1 MSSNPSVAYKMDHF
15 SHNLY
20 SETKVNGC
28 SVDIDSRRYRGRGL
42 VIKKRF
48 LISLLWADK
57 HGSNRL
63 KPQVGKS
70 F

>member
-15 SHNLY
+15 SHKLY

-48 LISLLWADK
+48 FNKAIM
-57 HGSNRL
+57 G
-63 KPQVGKS
+63 G
-70 F
+70 